1 MIIPKAGQQSI
12 DYTKLEIRYFNVG
25 QTVSQL
31 EFPVSLENILYYF
44 FGWVIGFSKT
54 IQEINR
60 GGLRLNN
67 ALGSSPFPS
76 LVPLVFIGV

>member
-31 EFPVSLENILYYF
+31 EFPVSLENILYSITF

-54 IQEINR
+54 I
-60 GGLRLNN
+60 
-67 ALGSSPFPS
+67 
-76 LVPLVFIGV
+76 